1 MLIIDCF
8 TFYNELDLLNYR
20 LNALN
25 SVVDYFVLVE
35 ARQTHV
41 GKDKELFFE
50 KNKERYAEFK
60 DKIIHIVVDLPIKFS
75 DLDTTKDEQWI
86 NEKHQRNCLR
96 QGIDTLKL
104 ENEDVIL
111 ICDLDEIPDPETL
124 RKIKASEIQV
134 NLNSLEM
141 VCHYYNLN
149 TISNSLWTH
158 PKILS
163 FNRLSQLDITLDDIR
178 RSDYSPIKCGGWH
191 LSYFGDNNFI
201 KNKIE
206 NFGHQEFN
214 SDAYTNLTT
223 ISERLSKGEDI
234 YGRWYVQFNKIAIK
248 DNAYLPPEFRKYLS
262 KFIVL
267 E

>member
-1 MLIIDCF
+1 MKIVDCF
-8 TFYNELDLLNYR
+8 TFYNEFDLLTYR
-20 LNALN
+20 LNILN
-25 SVVDYFVLVE
+25 PIVDYFILVE

-41 GKDKELFFE
+41 GKDKELLFQQ
-50 KNKERYAEFK
+50 NKEMYAEFQ

-75 DLDTTKDEQWI
+75 DIDTTKDEQWI
-86 NEKHQRNCLR
+86 NEKYQRNCIRNGL
-96 QGIDTLKL
+96 DMLKL
-104 ENEDVIL
+104 EDDDLIL
-111 ICDLDEIPDPETL
+111 ICDLDEIPDPKTL

-163 FNRLSQLDITLDDIR
+163 FNMLKTLSITLDDIR
-178 RSDYSPIKCGGWH
+178 RSNYSPIKNGGWH
-191 LSYFGDNNFI
+191 LSYFGDSNFI

-206 NFGHQEFN
+206 NFSHQEFN

-223 ISERLSKGEDI
+223 ISERLSNGQDI

-248 DNAYLPPEFRKYLS
+248 YNAYLPPEFRKYLS